1 MPMSKMLRLT
11 ESQLHARVSASH
23 GSLPADVVEFI
34 EATGLSGE
42 VDGIQAQTAGNRTD
56 ADMAGETSWIVT
68 PYPIGTNRVWRN
80 FNGRMVP
87 NPKAE
92 AWKRT
97 AADSARLA
105 GVSVATGDVQIHY
118 RLHPKLNKDG
128 SASKIRLDIDAP
140 AKALLD
146 ALNGVAYLDDKQVIR
161 LVGEVSHP
169 VAGGAL
175 SVRITA

>member
-1 MPMSKMLRLT
+1 M
-11 ESQLHARVSASH
+11 Q
-23 GSLPADVVEFI
+23 
-34 EATGLSGE
+34 SGNNDE
-42 VDGIQAQTAGNRTD
+42 G
-56 ADMAGETSWIVT
+56 WIVT
-68 PYPIGTNRVWRN
+68 PYPVGANRVWRN
-80 FNGRMVP
+80 FNGRMVA

-92 AWKRT
+92 AWKRV

-105 GVSVATGDVQIHY
+105 GVVMVSGAVHIHY

-146 ALNGVAYLDDKQVIR
+146 ALNGVAYMDDKQVVR

-175 SVRITA
+175 SVRVNRCA

>member
-1 MPMSKMLRLT
+1 M
-11 ESQLHARVSASH
+11 
-23 GSLPADVVEFI
+23 
-34 EATGLSGE
+34 
-42 VDGIQAQTAGNRTD
+42 
-56 ADMAGETSWIVT
+56 
-68 PYPIGTNRVWRN
+68 PYPVGANRVWRN
-80 FNGRMVP
+80 FNGRMVA

-92 AWKRT
+92 AWKRV

-105 GVSVATGDVQIHY
+105 GIVMAAGAVHIHY
-118 RLHPKLNKDG
+118 RLHPKQNKDG
-128 SASKIRLDIDAP
+128 SANKTRLDIDAP

-175 SVRITA
+175 SVRVTA